1 MVLVLGVELV
11 VRMLRV
17 VGELVVLV
25 VRMAGM
31 VLYDVVLGHL
41 LLRLL
46 RGSLHHLLGRY
57 PLLLAHLLH
66 LCLMLMLE
74 MRLHLWL
81 MLVLM
86 LLRRLLLRGSL
97 HLRRQL
103 RRYGIPGRAL
113 AVARPHH
120 IGRHHQMG
128 RRSGDGRGMLS
139 SEERMRRR

>member
-1 MVLVLGVELV
+1 
-11 VRMLRV
+11 
-17 VGELVVLV
+17 
-25 VRMAGM
+25 
-31 VLYDVVLGHL
+31 
-41 LLRLL
+41 
-46 RGSLHHLLGRY
+46 
-57 PLLLAHLLH
+57 
-66 LCLMLMLE
+66 
-74 MRLHLWL
+74 
-81 MLVLM
+81 
-86 LLRRLLLRGSL
+86 L